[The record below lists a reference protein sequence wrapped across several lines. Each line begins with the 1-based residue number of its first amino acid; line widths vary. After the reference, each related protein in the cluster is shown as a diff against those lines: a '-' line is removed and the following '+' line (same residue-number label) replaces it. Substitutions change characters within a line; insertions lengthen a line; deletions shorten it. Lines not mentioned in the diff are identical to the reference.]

1 MYEKKDKLK
10 ALKIIKEL
18 YKNKNALSVTLTGS
32 YSEHFNIN
40 KAGDIDIII
49 ICKKLDKKYF
59 NYCINKLKKIKKEF
73 FDDNLDLIINSTFGP
88 IKFYKKNTIVFHLMI
103 YDLNSH
109 IEHTIKS
116 PFTCYDWERSK
127 IFIGRSL
134 SELSPV
140 FQLQLRDFYEARRS
154 TQDYMTD
161 ILNNRISYREYEFK
175 KNKYRLK
182 KKYFVIDE
190 VNKRDFIYHTIKFL
204 LINFIKYEENLNYK
218 IKEKKIDKKF
228 HEINKNNFLLNQFK
242 KLRKF
247 KNNKSKEN
255 IKNSKNLAIIFI
267 KNFNKHIKN
276 KFNSNKKVYF
286 VRHKKTSLNKNIF
299 LGQKMNP
306 GIKDKI
312 LNIELKKIKLDE
324 CISSPSRRCLDT
336 AKLIYKK
343 SNILISNYLKEI
355 DYGNAEN
362 LTYKELKVRYPNMI
376 KLWSKGK
383 DPKFPKG
390 ESTLDVLK
398 RLNKFKSYLTT
409 KNNLKSK
416 KNILITTHN
425 VVLRTLIGD
434 IFKIQMNKWF
444 NININ
449 YADLLEFN
457 VDKKK
462 LRSNIKRE
470 KLLKIFPNI
479 YLV

>member
-1 MYEKKDKLK
+1 M
-10 ALKIIKEL
+10 
-18 YKNKNALSVTLTGS
+18 
-32 YSEHFNIN
+32 
-40 KAGDIDIII
+40 
-49 ICKKLDKKYF
+49 
-59 NYCINKLKKIKKEF
+59 
-73 FDDNLDLIINSTFGP
+73 
-88 IKFYKKNTIVFHLMI
+88 
-103 YDLNSH
+103 
-109 IEHTIKS
+109 
-116 PFTCYDWERSK
+116 
-127 IFIGRSL
+127 
-134 SELSPV
+134 
-140 FQLQLRDFYEARRS
+140 
-154 TQDYMTD
+154 
-161 ILNNRISYREYEFK
+161 
-175 KNKYRLK
+175 
-182 KKYFVIDE
+182 
-190 VNKRDFIYHTIKFL
+190 
-204 LINFIKYEENLNYK
+204 
-218 IKEKKIDKKF
+218 
-228 HEINKNNFLLNQFK
+228 
-242 KLRKF
+242 
-247 KNNKSKEN
+247 
-255 IKNSKNLAIIFI
+255 
-267 KNFNKHIKN
+267 
-276 KFNSNKKVYF
+276 
-286 VRHKKTSLNKNIF
+286 
-299 LGQKMNP
+299 
-306 GIKDKI
+306 
-312 LNIELKKIKLDE
+312 
-324 CISSPSRRCLDT
+324 
-336 AKLIYKK
+336 
-343 SNILISNYLKEI
+343 KEI